1 MVRRFLALPLLAA
14 LFALLAP
21 HTAQAASGG
30 GCRNTYDVGACVS
43 YSSTYKR
50 VSADFYLNSN
60 NRGSCTAKLYIRVNG
75 TWHYKYTAFLDHYGR
90 YPEGHVSVSGSG
102 TAYSEVDLYDC
113 SGNYQYSARSPSLYY
128 P

>member
-30 GCRNTYDVGACVS
+30 GCRNTYDVGVCVS

-50 VSADFYLNSN
+50 VSGDFYLNSN
-60 NRGSCTAKLYIRVNG
+60 TWDSCTAKLYIRVNG
-75 TWHYKYTAFLDHYGR
+75 TWHYKYLVVLDHIGR
-90 YPEGHVSVSGSG
+90 YPEGHVPVSGSG
-102 TAYSEVDLYDC
+102 SAYTKVELYDC
-113 SGNYQYSARSPSLYY
+113 AGRFQYQAFSPTLYY